1 MTDSVRPPRIYRLE
15 WDDGGRI
22 EPYLAR
28 ARSWARNKDILV
40 IVDAQVS
47 AAALAILEA
56 RKLGVEMYY
65 KKELFAEPCLY
76 LHQVKRVDK
85 KGSWVFSDEPAA
97 YGFPSPVNGYRKV
110 TMKELGIK
118 PCSKK
123 YKPDITLP
131 LRINWR

>member
-1 MTDSVRPPRIYRLE
+1 MKITPRPYIYRLE

-28 ARSWARNKDILV
+28 AAGWKRNNALLV

-47 AAALAILEA
+47 AAGLAILEA
-56 RKLGVEMYY
+56 RRLGVRMCY
-65 KKELFAEPCLY
+65 KKELFADPSLY
-76 LHQVKRVDK
+76 LHQVKRGTPSGKWKFTDETK
-85 KGSWVFSDEPAA
+85 K
-97 YGFPSPVNGYRKV
+97 YGFPSPINGYRKV

-123 YKPDITLP
+123 YKPDIILP